1 MAQPEQL
8 LQQMTRP
15 AVKPFIAQ
23 GAMKPIATEAAA
35 RLLNGLP
42 LNTVFWIA
50 ASEKS
55 KDTLP
60 KTIEAFRNFAA
71 DLLR

>member
-1 MAQPEQL
+1 
-8 LQQMTRP
+8 
-15 AVKPFIAQ
+15 
-23 GAMKPIATEAAA
+23 MKPIATEAAA